1 MTGIAATASTAEI
14 YVDGVRIATRP
25 LQPGPYDFR
34 NLQDFAGMRNV
45 EVVIRDASGVRET
58 IRVPFYFTER
68 LLSKGLTD
76 FNVSWGAQRAGSLD
90 SYGVGTFSGYL
101 FHGVTD
107 RLTLGVEAGAAAA
120 MPSVRLPRFRADPG
134 GRLLGEVGAQRSAA
148 PRRQR
153 SRGRLHGTRAAE

>member
-1 MTGIAATASTAEI
+1 
-14 YVDGVRIATRP
+14 
-25 LQPGPYDFR
+25 
-34 NLQDFAGMRNV
+34 MRNV

-107 RLTLGVEAGAAAA
+107 RLTLGVEAQRSSGYAFGAIAAG
-120 MPSVRLPRFRADPG
+120 FRADPVG
-134 GRLLGEVGAQRSAA
+134 VFSGEVGAQRLGSAA
-148 PRRQR
+148 ETTLAGTFAWNYTRGGTTPALARGYEAGYDGTSVPIGPLHRRR
-153 SRGRLHGTRAAE
+153 